1 MAKHSIQI
9 TDSKLYESIVEY
21 CKENGLKV
29 SFLCTDMLRKQ
40 FLIEKF
46 GDIPFGNF
54 QDSSLSY
61 DNKSVT
67 SSVIGP
73 LNTNGDAIVIIET
86 IDKNSGE
93 TTIKKINMHKDPPVD
108 TQTVTA
114 PWVPVDCS
122 LTVEEIQKLSAE
134 EIQKLSLE
142 GENNNVIITSPL
154 TKEIDGRYTQ
164 KEVPDKFYSEIKV
177 EDVNKEAEETQKH
190 TEKPKKRRL

>member
-54 QDSSLSY
+54 QDSSAPY
-61 DNKSVT
+61 DDKSVT

-73 LNTNGDAIVIIET
+73 LNTNGDAIVVVET
-86 IDKNSGE
+86 IDKNNDE
-93 TTIKKINMHKDPPVD
+93 T
-108 TQTVTA
+108 
-114 PWVPVDCS
+114 
-122 LTVEEIQKLSAE
+122 AE
-134 EIQKLSLE
+134 EKQKLSLE
-142 GENNNVIITSPL
+142 SENNNNVIITSPL
-154 TKEIDGRYTQ
+154 DKEIEGRYTQ
-164 KEVPDKFYSEIKV
+164 KENPNKFYSEITI
-177 EDVNKEAEETQKH
+177 DSANKASEETQKH

>member
-54 QDSSLSY
+54 QDSSVLY
-61 DNKSVT
+61 DDKSVT
-67 SSVIGP
+67 SSV
-73 LNTNGDAIVIIET
+73 
-86 IDKNSGE
+86 
-93 TTIKKINMHKDPPVD
+93 D
-108 TQTVTA
+108 TPMVVV
-114 PWVPVDCS
+114 PWVPVDCL
-122 LTVEEIQKLSAE
+122 LTIEERQKLSAE
-134 EIQKLSLE
+134 ERQKLSLE
-142 GENNNVIITSPL
+142 GENNNAIISPS
-154 TKEIDGRYTQ
+154 KKIDDKYTQ

-177 EDVNKEAEETQKH
+177 EDVNKEAEKTQKH

>member
-9 TDSKLYESIVEY
+9 TDNKLYESIVEY

-54 QDSSLSY
+54 QDSSVSY
-61 DNKSVT
+61 DDKSVT

-73 LNTNGDAIVIIET
+73 LNTNGDAIVVVET
-86 IDKNSGE
+86 IDKNSDE
-93 TTIKKINMHKDPPVD
+93 T
-108 TQTVTA
+108 
-114 PWVPVDCS
+114 
-122 LTVEEIQKLSAE
+122 AE
-134 EIQKLSLE
+134 EKQKLSLE
-142 GENNNVIITSPL
+142 SENNNNVIITSPL
-154 TKEIDGRYTQ
+154 DKEIEGRYTQ
-164 KEVPDKFYSEIKV
+164 KEIPNKFYSEITI
-177 EDVNKEAEETQKH
+177 ESVNKAAEETQKH

>member
-54 QDSSLSY
+54 QDSSVPY
-61 DNKSVT
+61 DDKSVT

-73 LNTNGDAIVIIET
+73 INTSGDAIVIVET

-93 TTIKKINMHKDPPVD
+93 RTVKKINMHKDPPVD
-108 TQTVTA
+108 TQIVTA
-114 PWVPVDCS
+114 PWVPVDCT
-122 LTVEEIQKLSAE
+122 LTVEERQKLSAE
-134 EIQKLSLE
+134 ERQKLSLE
-142 GENNNVIITSPL
+142 GEDNNGIITSPI
-154 TKEIDGRYTQ
+154 EGRYTQ

-177 EDVNKEAEETQKH
+177 EDVNKEVEETQKH

>member
-54 QDSSLSY
+54 QDSSVSY
-61 DNKSVT
+61 DDKSVT
-67 SSVIGP
+67 SSV
-73 LNTNGDAIVIIET
+73 
-86 IDKNSGE
+86 
-93 TTIKKINMHKDPPVD
+93 D
-108 TQTVTA
+108 TQIVTV
-114 PWVPVDCS
+114 PWVPVDCT
-122 LTVEEIQKLSAE
+122 LTVEERQKLSAE
-134 EIQKLSLE
+134 ERRKLSLE
-142 GENNNVIITSPL
+142 GEDNSIITSPI
-154 TKEIDGRYTQ
+154 EGRYTQ
-164 KEVPDKFYSEIKV
+164 KEVPNKFYSEITI
-177 EDVNKEAEETQKH
+177 ESVNKAAEETQKH

>member
-54 QDSSLSY
+54 QDSSVPY
-61 DNKSVT
+61 DDKSVT
-67 SSVIGP
+67 SSV
-73 LNTNGDAIVIIET
+73 
-86 IDKNSGE
+86 
-93 TTIKKINMHKDPPVD
+93 D
-108 TQTVTA
+108 TPMVFV
-114 PWVPVDCS
+114 PWVPVDCT
-122 LTVEEIQKLSAE
+122 LTVEER
-134 EIQKLSLE
+134 QKLSLE
-142 GENNNVIITSPL
+142 GENNNAIISPS
-154 TKEIDGRYTQ
+154 KEIDDKYTQ
-164 KEVPDKFYSEIKV
+164 KQVPDKFYSEIKV
-177 EDVNKEAEETQKH
+177 EDVNKEAKETQKH

>member
-54 QDSSLSY
+54 QDSSVPY
-61 DNKSVT
+61 DDKSVT

-73 LNTNGDAIVIIET
+73 LNTNGDAIVVVET
-86 IDKNSGE
+86 IDKNSDE
-93 TTIKKINMHKDPPVD
+93 T
-108 TQTVTA
+108 
-114 PWVPVDCS
+114 
-122 LTVEEIQKLSAE
+122 AE
-134 EIQKLSLE
+134 EKQKLSLE
-142 GENNNVIITSPL
+142 SENNNNVIITSPL
-154 TKEIDGRYTQ
+154 DKEIEGRYTQ
-164 KEVPDKFYSEIKV
+164 KEIPNKFYSEITI
-177 EDVNKEAEETQKH
+177 DSANKTSEETQKH

>member
-54 QDSSLSY
+54 QDSSVSY
-61 DNKSVT
+61 DDKSVT

-73 LNTNGDAIVIIET
+73 LNTSGDTIVVVET

-93 TTIKKINMHKDPPVD
+93 RTVKKINMHKDPPVD
-108 TQTVTA
+108 TQIVTA
-114 PWVPVDCS
+114 PWVPVDCT
-122 LTVEEIQKLSAE
+122 LTVEERQKLSAE
-134 EIQKLSLE
+134 ERQKLSLE
-142 GENNNVIITSPL
+142 GEDNNGIITSPI
-154 TKEIDGRYTQ
+154 EGRYTQ
-164 KEVPDKFYSEIKV
+164 KEVPNKFYSEITI
-177 EDVNKEAEETQKH
+177 DSANKTSEETQKH

>member
-46 GDIPFGNF
+46 GDIPFGTF
-54 QDSSLSY
+54 QNSGVSY
-61 DNKSVT
+61 DDKSVT

-73 LNTNGDAIVIIET
+73 LNTNGDTIVIVET

-93 TTIKKINMHKDPPVD
+93 TTVKGINMHKEPSTD
-108 TQTVTA
+108 TQVVFA
-114 PWVPVDCS
+114 PWVPVDC
-122 LTVEEIQKLSAE
+122 LTDEEKK
-134 EIQKLSLE
+134 KLSLE
-142 GENNNVIITSPL
+142 TENNNIIVSPPL
-154 TKEIDGRYTQ
+154 TKEIVEKYKKPVSEKFYGEIATDALIETSE
-164 KEVPDKFYSEIKV
+164 KEVKQ
-177 EDVNKEAEETQKH
+177 T
-190 TEKPKKRRL
+190 TKPKKRRL

>member
-9 TDSKLYESIVEY
+9 TDIKLYESIVEY

-54 QDSSLSY
+54 QDSSVSY
-61 DNKSVT
+61 DDKSVT

-73 LNTNGDAIVIIET
+73 LNTSGDAIVVVET

-93 TTIKKINMHKDPPVD
+93 RTVEKINMHKDPPSD
-108 TQTVTA
+108 TQIVTA
-114 PWVPVDCS
+114 PWVPVDCT
-122 LTVEEIQKLSAE
+122 LTVEEKQKLSAE
-134 EIQKLSLE
+134 ERQKLSLE
-142 GENNNVIITSPL
+142 GEDNNGIITSPI
-154 TKEIDGRYTQ
+154 EGRYTQ
-164 KEVPDKFYSEIKV
+164 KEVPDKFYSEITI
-177 EDVNKEAEETQKH
+177 DSANKASEETQKH

>member
-54 QDSSLSY
+54 QDSSVSY
-61 DNKSVT
+61 DDKSVT

-73 LNTNGDAIVIIET
+73 LNTNGDAIVIEET

-93 TTIKKINMHKDPPVD
+93 TTVKGIKMHKGPSTD
-108 TQTVTA
+108 TQVITV
-114 PWVPVDCS
+114 PWVPIDC
-122 LTVEEIQKLSAE
+122 LTDEEKKKLSLENENNTAIVSPPLTKEIESRYSQKEAPNKFYGELTTEAIEKAAE
-134 EIQKLSLE
+134 EIQKQ
-142 GENNNVIITSPL
+142 TS
-154 TKEIDGRYTQ
+154 
-164 KEVPDKFYSEIKV
+164 
-177 EDVNKEAEETQKH
+177 
-190 TEKPKKRRL
+190 KPKKRRL

>member
-54 QDSSLSY
+54 QDSSVSY
-61 DNKSVT
+61 DDKSVT
-67 SSVIGP
+67 SSV
-73 LNTNGDAIVIIET
+73 
-86 IDKNSGE
+86 
-93 TTIKKINMHKDPPVD
+93 D
-108 TQTVTA
+108 TQIVTA
-114 PWVPVDCS
+114 PWIPVDCT
-122 LTVEEIQKLSAE
+122 LTVEERQKISAE
-134 EIQKLSLE
+134 ERQKLSLE
-142 GENNNVIITSPL
+142 GEDNNGIITSPI
-154 TKEIDGRYTQ
+154 EGRYTQ
-164 KEVPDKFYSEIKV
+164 KEVPDKFYSEITI
-177 EDVNKEAEETQKH
+177 DSANKASEETQKH

>member
-54 QDSSLSY
+54 QDSSVSY
-61 DNKSVT
+61 DDKSVT

-73 LNTNGDAIVIIET
+73 LNTNGDAIVIEET

-93 TTIKKINMHKDPPVD
+93 TTVKGIKMHKRPSTD
-108 TQTVTA
+108 TQVITV
-114 PWVPVDCS
+114 PWVPIDCF
-122 LTVEEIQKLSAE
+122 TDEEKK
-134 EIQKLSLE
+134 KLSLE
-142 GENNNVIITSPL
+142 NENNTAIVSPPL
-154 TKEIDGRYTQ
+154 TKKIESRYSQ
-164 KEVPDKFYSEIKV
+164 KEVPNKFYGELTTEAV
-177 EDVNKEAEETQKH
+177 EKTAEGIQKQ
-190 TEKPKKRRL
+190 TSKPKKRRL

>member
-54 QDSSLSY
+54 QDSSAPY
-61 DNKSVT
+61 DDKSVT
-67 SSVIGP
+67 SSVDTPMVVVPWI
-73 LNTNGDAIVIIET
+73 
-86 IDKNSGE
+86 
-93 TTIKKINMHKDPPVD
+93 PVD
-108 TQTVTA
+108 STLTA
-114 PWVPVDCS
+114 
-122 LTVEEIQKLSAE
+122 EERQKLSAE
-134 EIQKLSLE
+134 ERQKLSLE
-142 GENNNVIITSPL
+142 GEDNSIITSPI
-154 TKEIDGRYTQ
+154 EGRYTQ
-164 KEVPDKFYSEIKV
+164 KEVPNKFYSEITI
-177 EDVNKEAEETQKH
+177 ESVNKAAEETQKH

>member
-9 TDSKLYESIVEY
+9 TDNKLYESIVEY

-54 QDSSLSY
+54 QDSSVSY
-61 DNKSVT
+61 DDKSVT

-73 LNTNGDAIVIIET
+73 LNTNGDAIVAVET
-86 IDKNSGE
+86 IDKNSDE
-93 TTIKKINMHKDPPVD
+93 T
-108 TQTVTA
+108 
-114 PWVPVDCS
+114 
-122 LTVEEIQKLSAE
+122 AE
-134 EIQKLSLE
+134 EKQKLSLE
-142 GENNNVIITSPL
+142 SENNNNVIITSPL
-154 TKEIDGRYTQ
+154 DKEIEGRYTQ
-164 KEVPDKFYSEIKV
+164 KEIPNKFYSEITI
-177 EDVNKEAEETQKH
+177 DSANKASEETQKH

>member
-9 TDSKLYESIVEY
+9 DDSKLYESIVEY

-54 QDSSLSY
+54 QDSSVSY
-61 DNKSVT
+61 DDKSVT

-73 LNTNGDAIVIIET
+73 LNTNGDAIVIVET

-93 TTIKKINMHKDPPVD
+93 TTVKKTNMHKSPPVD
-108 TQTVTA
+108 TQIVTA
-114 PWVPVDCS
+114 PWVPVDS
-122 LTVEEIQKLSAE
+122 ILTVEER
-134 EIQKLSLE
+134 QKLSLE
-142 GENNNVIITSPL
+142 DKNNNAIVSPPL
-154 TKEIDGRYTQ
+154 TKEIEDRYTQ
-164 KEVPDKFYSEIKV
+164 KEIPNKFYDEFTIEAIEKA
-177 EDVNKEAEETQKH
+177 AEETQKH

>member
-1 MAKHSIQI
+1 MAKHSVQI

-54 QDSSLSY
+54 QGNSVSY
-61 DNKSVT
+61 DDKSVT

-73 LNTNGDAIVIIET
+73 LNTSGDAIV
-86 IDKNSGE
+86 
-93 TTIKKINMHKDPPVD
+93 
-108 TQTVTA
+108 
-114 PWVPVDCS
+114 
-122 LTVEEIQKLSAE
+122 LEE
-134 EIQKLSLE
+134 
-142 GENNNVIITSPL
+142 ENNNVIISPPL
-154 TKEIDGRYTQ
+154 TQEIEGRYTQ
-164 KEVPDKFYSEIKV
+164 KEVPDKFYSEITI
-177 EDVNKEAEETQKH
+177 DSVNKAAEETQKH

>member
-9 TDSKLYESIVEY
+9 TDNKLYESIVEY

-54 QDSSLSY
+54 QDSSSVSY
-61 DNKSVT
+61 DDKSVT

-73 LNTNGDAIVIIET
+73 LNTNGDAIVVVET
-86 IDKNSGE
+86 IDKNSDE
-93 TTIKKINMHKDPPVD
+93 T
-108 TQTVTA
+108 
-114 PWVPVDCS
+114 
-122 LTVEEIQKLSAE
+122 AE
-134 EIQKLSLE
+134 EKQKLSLE
-142 GENNNVIITSPL
+142 SENNNNVIITSPL
-154 TKEIDGRYTQ
+154 DKEIEGRYTQ
-164 KEVPDKFYSEIKV
+164 KEIPNKFYSEITI
-177 EDVNKEAEETQKH
+177 DSANKAAEETQKH

>member
-54 QDSSLSY
+54 QDSSVPY
-61 DNKSVT
+61 DDKSVT
-67 SSVIGP
+67 SSV
-73 LNTNGDAIVIIET
+73 
-86 IDKNSGE
+86 
-93 TTIKKINMHKDPPVD
+93 D
-108 TQTVTA
+108 TQIVTA
-114 PWVPVDCS
+114 PWIPVDCT
-122 LTVEEIQKLSAE
+122 LTVEERQKLSAE
-134 EIQKLSLE
+134 ERQKLSLE
-142 GENNNVIITSPL
+142 GENNNTIISPS
-154 TKEIDGRYTQ
+154 KEIDDKYTQ
-164 KEVPDKFYSEIKV
+164 KKVPNKFYSEITI
-177 EDVNKEAEETQKH
+177 DSANKASEETQKH

>member
-54 QDSSLSY
+54 QDSSVSY
-61 DNKSVT
+61 DDKSVT

-73 LNTNGDAIVIIET
+73 LNTNGDAIVIEET

-93 TTIKKINMHKDPPVD
+93 TKVKAIKMHKGPSQD
-108 TQTVTA
+108 TQVITV
-114 PWVPVDCS
+114 PWVPIDC
-122 LTVEEIQKLSAE
+122 LTDEEKKKLSLEDEGNNVIISPPLTKEIEGRYAQIKVPNNFYGELTIESVNKAAE
-134 EIQKLSLE
+134 EIQKQ
-142 GENNNVIITSPL
+142 TS
-154 TKEIDGRYTQ
+154 
-164 KEVPDKFYSEIKV
+164 
-177 EDVNKEAEETQKH
+177 
-190 TEKPKKRRL
+190 KPKKRRL

>member
-54 QDSSLSY
+54 QDSSSVSY
-61 DNKSVT
+61 DDKSVT

-73 LNTNGDAIVIIET
+73 LNTNGDAIVVVET
-86 IDKNSGE
+86 IDKNSDE
-93 TTIKKINMHKDPPVD
+93 T
-108 TQTVTA
+108 
-114 PWVPVDCS
+114 
-122 LTVEEIQKLSAE
+122 AE
-134 EIQKLSLE
+134 EKQKLSLE
-142 GENNNVIITSPL
+142 SENNNNVIITSPL
-154 TKEIDGRYTQ
+154 DKKIEGRYTQ
-164 KEVPDKFYSEIKV
+164 KEIPNKFYSEITI
-177 EDVNKEAEETQKH
+177 ESVNKAAEETQKH

>member
-54 QDSSLSY
+54 QDSSVSY
-61 DNKSVT
+61 DDKSVT

-73 LNTNGDAIVIIET
+73 LNKNGDAVVIEET
-86 IDKNSGE
+86 IGKNSGE
-93 TTIKKINMHKDPPVD
+93 TTVKAIKMHKGPSIDAQVV
-108 TQTVTA
+108 TV
-114 PWVPVDCS
+114 PWVPVDC
-122 LTVEEIQKLSAE
+122 LTDEEKK
-134 EIQKLSLE
+134 KLSLE
-142 GENNNVIITSPL
+142 DENNTVIVSPPP
-154 TKEIDGRYTQ
+154 TKEIVGKYTQ
-164 KEVPDKFYSEIKV
+164 KEVPNKFYGELTIEPVSKA
-177 EDVNKEAEETQKH
+177 AEEIQKH

>member
-54 QDSSLSY
+54 QDSSVSY
-61 DNKSVT
+61 DDKSVT

-73 LNTNGDAIVIIET
+73 LNTNGDTIVVVET
-86 IDKNSGE
+86 IDKNSDE
-93 TTIKKINMHKDPPVD
+93 T
-108 TQTVTA
+108 
-114 PWVPVDCS
+114 
-122 LTVEEIQKLSAE
+122 AE
-134 EIQKLSLE
+134 EKQKLSLE
-142 GENNNVIITSPL
+142 SENNNNVIITSPL
-154 TKEIDGRYTQ
+154 DKEIEGRYTQ
-164 KEVPDKFYSEIKV
+164 KEIPNKFYSEITI
-177 EDVNKEAEETQKH
+177 DSANKASEEAQKH

>member
-1 MAKHSIQI
+1 MAKHSVQI

-54 QDSSLSY
+54 QGNSVSY
-61 DNKSVT
+61 DDKSVT

-73 LNTNGDAIVIIET
+73 LNTSGDAIVLKE
-86 IDKNSGE
+86 
-93 TTIKKINMHKDPPVD
+93 
-108 TQTVTA
+108 
-114 PWVPVDCS
+114 
-122 LTVEEIQKLSAE
+122 
-134 EIQKLSLE
+134 
-142 GENNNVIITSPL
+142 ENNNVIISPPL
-154 TKEIDGRYTQ
+154 TQEIEGRYTQ
-164 KEVPDKFYSEIKV
+164 KEVPDKFYSEITI
-177 EDVNKEAEETQKH
+177 DSVNKAAEETQKH